1 MHALVVV
8 HSTVILFP
16 YIYIPVDSMFS
27 ASSVFQTD
35 NACQLWDAKT
45 ELNKLQREAIEHGV
59 KRSFQL
65 IQGPPGIEFP
75 PILLLDVLGQQFSSC
90 LRRDRQE
97 CYWSSSCIHIG
108 QVEWQNQK
116 KRCQRLCGLLRT
128 FKQSCGCCARS
139 AQNYL

>member
-1 MHALVVV
+1 MHTLVVV

-27 ASSVFQTD
+27 TSSVFQTD
-35 NACQLWDAKT
+35 NACQLWDATT

-97 CYWSSSCIHIG
+97 CYWSSSGIHIG

-116 KRCQRLCGLLRT
+116 K
-128 FKQSCGCCARS
+128 
-139 AQNYL
+139 